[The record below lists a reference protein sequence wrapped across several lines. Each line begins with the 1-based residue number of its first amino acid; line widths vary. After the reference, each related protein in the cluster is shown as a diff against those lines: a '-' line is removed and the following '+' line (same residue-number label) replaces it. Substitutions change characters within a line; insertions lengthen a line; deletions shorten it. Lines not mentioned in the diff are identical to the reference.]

1 MKVVMDAVQEES
13 LGASVLS
20 LWNETNKI
28 ANIWG
33 SLLAEKS
40 IKNITVS
47 ELCQAAE
54 INRSTFYNHY
64 GCPADVLREIEI
76 SVIEDLTKIWEGHR
90 AGKNWPVNE
99 RVEALCTYLLEH
111 KNISKLLFRDSDT
124 NSEFATLL
132 IQATHLQ
139 SVYNQI
145 FSYLKRNLSHD
156 SAVASRRYSENT
168 ERDRRDYSSRLAPRV
183 VKYGIHLNMVPKI
196 ILLTNEKTM
205 YASVTR
211 RTDKLGR
218 IILLAGRAQCNEPFR
233 KGRGANLMGRET
245 KW

>member
-1 MKVVMDAVQEES
+1 MEKKENQRIALTKRLLKES
-13 LGASVLS
+13 LLQ
-20 LWNETNKI
+20 LM
-28 ANIWG
+28 
-33 SLLAEKS
+33 AEKS

-145 FSYLKRNLSHD
+145 FSYLKSED
-156 SAVASRRYSENT
+156 SK
-168 ERDRRDYSSRLAPRV
+168 RLMITFISNGTYHMIRQWLLED
-183 VKYGIHLNMVPKI
+183 IPKTPKEIGEI
-196 ILLTNEKTM
+196 IRLVSLQ
-205 YASVTR
+205 
-211 RTDKLGR
+211 G
-218 IILLAGRAQCNEPFR
+218 
-233 KGRGANLMGRET
+233 
-245 KW
+245 W